1 MRAEEVAK
9 KAVLGR
15 TAPGGAP
22 ASAERAAA
30 ARAAAEALQ
39 AARAAPEEPKRK
51 ALARRNSPAARSS
64 HAGVSRLQAKLSSG
78 GARGRTDRRP
88 PFSSRGGPAA
98 PEPTRP
104 LSGVGGGRG
113 ASGEPEAL
121 AAPPAGPSAV
131 TQDEAL
137 VELEGMRREAR
148 RVAHRYAEAQQAL
161 AVVQS
166 NHAGVLQ
173 QLEDAQQRLAQERR
187 AGMALEARARELT
200 AEAEALHELR
210 PALARAQR
218 EAARLERENQDLLT
232 NALKAPEEALKAL
245 KEAREAAARHQKERA
260 AAELREAD
268 LRQELQELRRRLAP
282 GGAAGGG
289 PEAAASA
296 AAAEARAEELALKL
310 AAAELELQAARQGV
324 AVGGGSAAEGGGGVE
339 GKLGPAGGLEELH
352 EVVLEQQGEAARLK
366 ALLNLERQHS
376 ADLAAELEQR
386 DALHARIVAQLERR
400 LQERLGSGAGAGAGA
415 EAEAEAEGAPIL
427 TSVPAV
433 GGLPSAAVAGADVGD
448 DDAVRAALA
457 VSLLGVNLSADD
469 PAAPGSLGALGA
481 DLGGSFALSVEFLEH
496 DPAVTPAFGAGG
508 ADFGPGGLAVLF
520 DLEGDEPSAW
530 ARALPAAE
538 LRLGLH
544 RAGRGG
550 GLEAAA
556 EARVPLLGAL
566 QLSGGVGSGPG
577 TAAGAAG
584 LEVLLVHPS
593 TRRPAGH
600 VRLSAAL
607 TAAALAC
614 LPPGGLGA
622 LPTPAPVGGLL
633 ASGGGAAPPPPLLA
647 LEVEVGRLAL
657 APGARSRAGLSGDG
671 TARLCVALELEGAG
685 RARCTP
691 FAALEEAAGG
701 GSTGGV
707 PARENEGAPGLV
719 VGEPE
724 DAARRFA
731 GGAWAGAR
739 LGGGPLLFEVAG
751 GGAATQPAGALELR
765 VRCCLDTPETSTSSA
780 SLVGQ
785 AVVRVDALQAMR
797 GNWGSV
803 LLYDAGGDA
812 VGALSLCSA
821 PPPGAELPGG
831 EGGAPLEEAATV
843 WVQGLEAGPALLA
856 DGDVHKLFVM
866 FDSESFDT
874 DSGEGPDG
882 LGTVTVDKKAGWVPL
897 GFRSRPLRL
906 RPAEDVGAASPRTVS
921 FCLVHRISEDEYA
934 DLGYAEATLPVARG
948 ILGPEGSA
956 GGPGGMKLEVVD
968 GESRHVATL
977 FVRLAVE
984 RLAL

>member
-1 MRAEEVAK
+1 MRLVRAEEVAK

-39 AARAAPEEPKRK
+39 AARAAPAEPKRK
-51 ALARRNSPAARSS
+51 ALARRNPPAARSS

-104 LSGVGGGRG
+104 SSGMGGGRA
-113 ASGEPEAL
+113 ASEEPEAP

-131 TQDEAL
+131 AQDEAL

-187 AGMALEARARELT
+187 AGMALEARARELA

-218 EAARLERENQDLLT
+218 EAARLERENQDLLA

-282 GGAAGGG
+282 GGGTRGG

-310 AAAELELQAARQGV
+310 AAAELELQAARQGP
-324 AVGGGSAAEGGGGVE
+324 AVGGGSVAGVGGGAE

-376 ADLAAELEQR
+376 IDLAAELEQR

-400 LQERLGSGAGAGAGA
+400 LQERPEAGAGAGA
-415 EAEAEAEGAPIL
+415 EAEAAEGAPIP

-433 GGLPSAAVAGADVGD
+433 GGLPSAAGGGVGD

-481 DLGGSFALSVEFLEH
+481 DLGGSFVLSVEFLEH

-520 DLEGDEPSAW
+520 DLEGDEPNAW
-530 ARALPAAE
+530 ARALPSAE

-566 QLSGGVGSGPG
+566 QLSGGAGSGPG
-577 TAAGAAG
+577 AAAGAAS
-584 LEVLLVHPS
+584 LEILLVHPS

-647 LEVEVGRLAL
+647 LEVEVGQLAL
-657 APGARSRAGLSGDG
+657 APGARSRAGLSRDG
-671 TARLCVALELEGAG
+671 SARLCVALELEGAG
-685 RARCTP
+685 PARCTP

-701 GSTGGV
+701 GSSGGV
-707 PARENEGAPGLV
+707 PARENEGAPGLI

-751 GGAATQPAGALELR
+751 GGAAAQPAGTLELR
-765 VRCCLDTPETSTSSA
+765 VRCCLDTPETSTSSSA

-785 AVVRVDALQAMR
+785 AVVRIDALQAMR

-812 VGALSLCSA
+812 VGALSLCSV
-821 PPPGAELPGG
+821 PPPGAELPSGG
-831 EGGAPLEEAATV
+831 GGAPLEETATV

-856 DGDVHKLFVM
+856 DGDVRKLFVM
-866 FDSESFDT
+866 FDSESFDP
-874 DSGEGPDG
+874 DGGEGTDG
-882 LGTVTVDKKAGWVPL
+882 LGTDAVDKKAGWVPL

-906 RPAEDVGAASPRTVS
+906 RPAEAAGAASPRTVS
-921 FCLVHRISEDEYA
+921 FCLVHRVSEDEYA
-934 DLGYAEATLPVARG
+934 DLGYAEAALPAARG

-977 FVRLAVE
+977 FVRMVVE

>member
-1 MRAEEVAK
+1 MAK

-39 AARAAPEEPKRK
+39 AARAAPEPPRRK
-51 ALARRNSPAARSS
+51 ALARRNPPAARSS
-64 HAGVSRLQAKLSSG
+64 HAGVSRLQAKLSSR
-78 GARGRTDRRP
+78 GARGQADRRP
-88 PFSSRGGPAA
+88 PFSSRGASAA
-98 PEPTRP
+98 PEPARP
-104 LSGVGGGRG
+104 ASGGGVGRGG
-113 ASGEPEAL
+113 AAPPEAP
-121 AAPPAGPSAV
+121 AAAPAGPSAV
-131 TQDEAL
+131 GQDEAL

-187 AGMALEARARELT
+187 AGMSLEARARELA

-218 EAARLERENQDLLT
+218 EAARLERENQDLLA
-232 NALKAPEEALKAL
+232 NALKAPEEAMKAL

-310 AAAELELQAARQGV
+310 AAAELELQAARQG
-324 AVGGGSAAEGGGGVE
+324 AAAGDAAAPEAGGGAE

-400 LQERLGSGAGAGAGA
+400 LQERPGAGAGA
-415 EAEAEAEGAPIL
+415 EAEAATAAAAAAAPPPD
-427 TSVPAV
+427 SDPAVV
-433 GGLPSAAVAGADVGD
+433 GGLLSAAAAGLGD
-448 DDAVRAALA
+448 DDAARAALA

-469 PAAPGSLGALGA
+469 PAAPGSLGA
-481 DLGGSFALSVEFLEH
+481 DLGGSFVLTVEFLEH
-496 DPAVTPAFGAGG
+496 APAVTPAFGAGG

-544 RAGRGG
+544 RAGRDG

-566 QLSGGVGSGPG
+566 QLAGGAGSGPG
-577 TAAGAAG
+577 AAGAAAG

-607 TAAALAC
+607 TAAALIC

-622 LPTPAPVGGLL
+622 LPAVGDG
-633 ASGGGAAPPPPLLA
+633 PPPPPPSPPLLA

-657 APGARSRAGLSGDG
+657 APGARSRAGLSREGS
-671 TARLCVALELEGAG
+671 ARLCVALELEGAG
-685 RARCTP
+685 PARCTP
-691 FAALEEAAGG
+691 FAALEVAAGG
-701 GSTGGV
+701 GSSGGV
-707 PARENEGAPGLV
+707 PAREGEGAPGLV

-739 LGGGPLLFEVAG
+739 LGGGPLPFEVAG
-751 GGAATQPAGALELR
+751 GTAAAAAAQPAGALELR
-765 VRCCLDTPETSTSSA
+765 VRCCLDTPEASTSSSA

-797 GNWGSV
+797 GSWGSV

-812 VGALSLCSA
+812 VGALSLCST

-831 EGGAPLEEAATV
+831 GVGGAPLEEAATV

-856 DGDVHKLFVM
+856 DGDVRKLFVM
-866 FDSESFDT
+866 FDSESFDP
-874 DSGEGPDG
+874 DGGEGTDG
-882 LGTVTVDKKAGWVPL
+882 LGTDTVDKKAGWVPL

-906 RPAEDVGAASPRTVS
+906 RPAEDLGAAAPGPRTVS
-921 FCLVHRISEDEYA
+921 FCLVHRVSEDEYA
-934 DLGYAEATLPVARG
+934 DLGYAEAALPAARG
-948 ILGPEGSA
+948 TLGPESGA

>member
-1 MRAEEVAK
+1 MAK

-30 ARAAAEALQ
+30 ARTAAEALQ
-39 AARAAPEEPKRK
+39 AARAAPEPPRRK
-51 ALARRNSPAARSS
+51 ALARRNPPAARSS
-64 HAGVSRLQAKLSSG
+64 HAGVSRLQAKLSSR
-78 GARGRTDRRP
+78 GARGQADRRP

-98 PEPTRP
+98 PEPARP
-104 LSGVGGGRG
+104 ASGGGVGRGG
-113 ASGEPEAL
+113 AAPPEAP
-121 AAPPAGPSAV
+121 AAAPAGPSAV
-131 TQDEAL
+131 GQDEAL

-187 AGMALEARARELT
+187 AGMSLEARARELA

-218 EAARLERENQDLLT
+218 EAARLERENQDLLA
-232 NALKAPEEALKAL
+232 NALKAPEEAMKAL

-310 AAAELELQAARQGV
+310 AAAELELQAARQG
-324 AVGGGSAAEGGGGVE
+324 AAAGDAAAPEAGGGAE

-400 LQERLGSGAGAGAGA
+400 LQERPGAGAGA
-415 EAEAEAEGAPIL
+415 EAEAATAAAAAAAPPPD
-427 TSVPAV
+427 SDPAVV
-433 GGLPSAAVAGADVGD
+433 GGLLSAAAAGLGD
-448 DDAVRAALA
+448 DDAARAALA

-469 PAAPGSLGALGA
+469 PAALGSLGA
-481 DLGGSFALSVEFLEH
+481 DLGGSFVLTVEFLEH

-544 RAGRGG
+544 RAGRDG

-566 QLSGGVGSGPG
+566 QLAGGAGSGPG
-577 TAAGAAG
+577 AAGAAAG

-607 TAAALAC
+607 TAAALIC

-622 LPTPAPVGGLL
+622 LPAVGDG
-633 ASGGGAAPPPPLLA
+633 PPPPPPSPPLLA

-657 APGARSRAGLSGDG
+657 APGARSRAGLSREGS
-671 TARLCVALELEGAG
+671 ARLCVALELEGAG
-685 RARCTP
+685 PARCTP
-691 FAALEEAAGG
+691 FAALEVAAGG
-701 GSTGGV
+701 GSSGGV
-707 PARENEGAPGLV
+707 PAREGEGAPGLV

-739 LGGGPLLFEVAG
+739 LGGGPLPFEVAG
-751 GGAATQPAGALELR
+751 GAAAAQPGSLHFLFRFPGRAGRGARRCLAGDAGQLGLGPAVRRGRGRRGCALSVLHAATRRRAPR
-765 VRCCLDTPETSTSSA
+765 R
-780 SLVGQ
+780 
-785 AVVRVDALQAMR
+785 R
-797 GNWGSV
+797 GRRRPP
-803 LLYDAGGDA
+803 GGGGHR
-812 VGALSLCSA
+812 VGA
-821 PPPGAELPGG
+821 G
-831 EGGAPLEEAATV
+831 
-843 WVQGLEAGPALLA
+843 
-856 DGDVHKLFVM
+856 
-866 FDSESFDT
+866 
-874 DSGEGPDG
+874 SG
-882 LGTVTVDKKAGWVPL
+882 
-897 GFRSRPLRL
+897 SRPGLAR
-906 RPAEDVGAASPRTVS
+906 RRGRAQ
-921 FCLVHRISEDEYA
+921 
-934 DLGYAEATLPVARG
+934 TL
-948 ILGPEGSA
+948 
-956 GGPGGMKLEVVD
+956 
-968 GESRHVATL
+968 RHV
-977 FVRLAVE
+977 
-984 RLAL
+984 